1 MEEYVMKLATI
12 DYFSLVSTIVIIM
25 VALVALKELLE
36 KFCKMVGIE
45 FSWIRDK
52 RERLE
57 FEAKTFEELET
68 LANRQEEL
76 ERLRRIDAEN
86 REKFNKNMEDNMES
100 LKDDILS
107 LSKSIELREAKK
119 TFKKL
124 RFDILDFADRIARTN
139 GINSEYVEQIYS
151 EIETYRELEKQY
163 GFENGQASAS
173 IAVIQKK
180 YEELLLEGKI
190 IKGDD

>member
-45 FSWIRDK
+45 FSWIRNK